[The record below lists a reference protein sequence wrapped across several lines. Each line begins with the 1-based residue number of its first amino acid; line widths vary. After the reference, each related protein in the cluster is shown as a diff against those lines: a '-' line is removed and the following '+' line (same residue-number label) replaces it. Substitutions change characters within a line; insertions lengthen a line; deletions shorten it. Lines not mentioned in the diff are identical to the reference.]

1 MKKRMSAVIAG
12 LVMSVVLV
20 ALLAGTAPAGT
31 SSVDAELTI
40 DKQRTVLFVQ
50 TSLPRVDAER
60 VYLSVLA
67 PGPDGREM
75 WQWCRLGYVGPGTY
89 RCGIDISK
97 STRARTLMGDWAANL
112 RLDGRLLDQVLF
124 QVRES

>member
-1 MKKRMSAVIAG
+1 MRKYASVALAG
-12 LVMSVVLV
+12 LVMSVALI
-20 ALLAGTAPAGT
+20 ALLAGPAPAGP

-40 DKQRTVLFVQ
+40 DKRRTVLFVQ
-50 TSLPRVDAER
+50 TSLPRADAER

-67 PGPDGREM
+67 PSPEGREM

-97 STRARTLMGDWAANL
+97 STRARTLVGDWAANL
-112 RLDGRLLDQVLF
+112 RLDGRLLDHVLF

>member
-1 MKKRMSAVIAG
+1 MKKRLSAAIAG
-12 LVMSVVLV
+12 LVMSVVFV
-20 ALLAGTAPAGT
+20 ALLAGPAPAGT

-40 DKQRTVLFVQ
+40 DKHRTVLFVQ
-50 TSLPRVDAER
+50 TSLPRADAER

-67 PGPDGREM
+67 PAPDGREL

-97 STRARTLMGDWAANL
+97 STRAHTLVGDWAANL
-112 RLDGRLLDQVLF
+112 RLDGRLLDHMLF

>member
-1 MKKRMSAVIAG
+1 VKKFASAVIAG

-20 ALLAGTAPAGT
+20 ALLAGPAPAGT

-40 DKQRTVLFVQ
+40 DKHRTVLFVQ
-50 TSLPRVDAER
+50 TSLPRADAER
-60 VYLSVLA
+60 VYLNVLA
-67 PGPDGREM
+67 PSPDGREV

-97 STRARTLMGDWAANL
+97 STRARTLEGDWAANL
-112 RLDGRLLDQVLF
+112 RLDGRLLDHVLF